1 MEWFGELAGLRREDV
16 SWRSYDTGGDGR
28 TGNLP
33 SNGCGRC
40 HREASPR
47 QFSEQP
53 SLATS
58 MSAPTT
64 SDCNQDAARA
74 HGSSLRR
81 LVSPQLVAALFVQ
94 ENGCYSGLPGV
105 DAWPESRDAR
115 LYDGPWPVVAHPPCQ
130 RWGKMWFGQPL
141 TVKRTGTRK
150 KKGDDGGCFA
160 AALAAV
166 RKWGGVLEHPWQSHA
181 WPHFGL
187 NVPPRSG
194 GWVAADMLGGWTCCV
209 EQGRYGHYARKPTML
224 YAFGVELPELIWGHT
239 EAKYDPAVVARM
251 GLKRAKRL
259 GEVGARGGGTD
270 STPRI
275 HTPSA
280 FRELLLGIAMR
291 ANAKLSD

>member
-1 MEWFGELAGLRREDV
+1 
-16 SWRSYDTGGDGR
+16 
-28 TGNLP
+28 
-33 SNGCGRC
+33 
-40 HREASPR
+40 
-47 QFSEQP
+47 
-53 SLATS
+53 
-58 MSAPTT
+58 MSAAKTILSPEAVTG
-64 SDCNQDAARA
+64 A
-74 HGSSLRR
+74 HGSSLQR
-81 LVSPQLVAALFVQ
+81 LVSPHFVASLFVQ
-94 ENGCYSGLPGV
+94 ENGCYSNLAGV

-115 LYDGPWPVVAHPPCQ
+115 LYAGPWPVVAHPPCQ

-141 TVKRTGTRK
+141 TVKRTGVRK
-150 KKGDDGGCFA
+150 VKGDDNGCFA

-194 GWVAADMLGGWTCCV
+194 GWITADMFGGWTCCV
-209 EQGRYGHYARKPTML
+209 EQGQYGHYARKPTML
-224 YAFGVELPELIWGHT
+224 YVFGVSELPELKWGHS

-275 HTPSA
+275 HTPSG
-280 FRELLLGIAMR
+280 FRDLLLAIAQR
-291 ANAKLSD
+291 ANRPNSPNP